1 MYGQGD
7 QNNFVDEE
15 KFGRNG
21 FAAKIVV
28 LGDMGVG
35 KTTLVNQY
43 VNGTMSSKY
52 TPTIGAS
59 FLTKRIVIDEV
70 RMKLQIWDTAGQ
82 ERFRTLAPMYYRGA
96 SAALLVYDI
105 TEYNTFVKI
114 QDWVRELQMNV
125 TTPLVMAV
133 VANKADAMPDCRIPP
148 DEARRYAT
156 SIGAFFFETSAVSRQ
171 GIEELFTTVAR
182 EVNRTLNVNS
192 MTVTEPSV
200 PSPLHHETPS
210 CCQHCAC

>member
-114 QDWVRELQMNV
+114 QDWVRGFLFYYLSKTGIN
-125 TTPLVMAV
+125 
-133 VANKADAMPDCRIPP
+133 IS
-148 DEARRYAT
+148 T
-156 SIGAFFFETSAVSRQ
+156 S
-171 GIEELFTTVAR
+171 
-182 EVNRTLNVNS
+182 
-192 MTVTEPSV
+192 
-200 PSPLHHETPS
+200 
-210 CCQHCAC
+210 